1 MKCTHSYPYYPTT
14 SPFLMV
20 KYIYIPLYIY
30 TVQYIYIYTV
40 YIPLNPIKSHQI
52 SLNPMKS
59 ALIFIKSSLDF
70 IPLNL
75 KFQSHKIPWITI
87 KRTRH
92 KSVPRSVSYR
102 RTRLKWIANLWLG
115 DGASP
120 RVRVF
125 WGRSRRSSARW
136 TIRTLDF
143 MLTLWWTD
151 KNGIWNFTYVNVL
164 TNVLLFPEYLG
175 FVDSSCGDGFWRFA
189 TGLMRQ

>member
-30 TVQYIYIYTV
+30 TVYIYTV
-40 YIPLNPIKSHQI
+40 YPIKSHQI

-59 ALIFIKSSLDF
+59 ALIFIKSSLNF

-120 RVRVF
+120 GVRVF
-125 WGRSRRSSARW
+125 WGEAGEVRHGEPFEPWISCW
-136 TIRTLDF
+136 LYGE
-143 MLTLWWTD
+143 LT
-151 KNGIWNFTYVNVL
+151 KMGFGILHMSMY
-164 TNVLLFPEYLG
+164 
-175 FVDSSCGDGFWRFA
+175 
-189 TGLMRQ
+189 